1 MKRTEGEQTFEA
13 WADDVE
19 SAAQQITGYTNKMR
33 KHRHD
38 PDRLQLLIDSTVSMY
53 RAAFAIRELLKK
65 K

>member
-1 MKRTEGEQTFEA
+1 MKRTETERAFEA

-19 SAAQQITGYTNKMR
+19 TSARQITGYANKMR

-38 PDRLQLLIDSTVSMY
+38 PERLQMLINSTVSMH

-65 K
+65 R